1 MTTSPIS
8 PRVIKGG
15 IVLLNP
21 ANGRILRI
29 ISLQYNPDSLQ
40 RTLQVQSVGSESG
53 DRSDALRLKGPP
65 VETLRIEAEIDAADQ
80 LAQPETFPNVVDFGI
95 QPQLAVLES
104 ILYPSSESLKANQ
117 RLSNAGMLE
126 ILPVEA
132 PLTLFVWS
140 EQRILPVRITEF
152 SITEES
158 FDPRLNPIRAKVT
171 LAMRVLSVS
180 DLGFD
185 HPGSSLFMSY
195 LEAKEKLARKVQNG
209 DFGTIGIRG
218 IP

>member
-152 SITEES
+152 SITEEA

-185 HPGSSLFMSY
+185 HPGGSLFMSY